1 MCLIL
6 FAWKKHA
13 KYSLVVAANRD
24 EFYSRPTQQINWWS
38 EAPYVLAGKDYSEVL
53 GMPGTWM
60 GLSRHGKFA
69 ALTNVREHSTKNT
82 MLRTRGEIVSKY
94 LTSDVSPIDFFEKNK
109 FNITN
114 YNGFNLLFGELSDPD
129 NQNLFWI
136 SNRLLTDDG
145 LIAPNENIKLINI
158 SSGIYGLSNAMLN
171 TEWPKV
177 KNMRTEFSIILNQDT
192 GEFNNSDSYFRI
204 LGNTVI
210 ANDASLPYTGVSV
223 EWERLLSSAFIQTQ
237 DYGTRSSTLL
247 RISNNGKFEAIEKSF
262 NQNGEFSSRKFI
274 SELI

>member
-1 MCLIL
+1 
-6 FAWKKHA
+6 
-13 KYSLVVAANRD
+13 
-24 EFYSRPTQQINWWS
+24 
-38 EAPYVLAGKDYSEVL
+38 
-53 GMPGTWM
+53 
-60 GLSRHGKFA
+60 
-69 ALTNVREHSTKNT
+69 
-82 MLRTRGEIVSKY
+82 
-94 LTSDVSPIDFFEKNK
+94 
-109 FNITN
+109 
-114 YNGFNLLFGELSDPD
+114 
-129 NQNLFWI
+129 
-136 SNRLLTDDG
+136 
-145 LIAPNENIKLINI
+145 
-158 SSGIYGLSNAMLN
+158 MLN

-262 NQNGEFSSRKFI
+262 NQNGDFSSRKFI